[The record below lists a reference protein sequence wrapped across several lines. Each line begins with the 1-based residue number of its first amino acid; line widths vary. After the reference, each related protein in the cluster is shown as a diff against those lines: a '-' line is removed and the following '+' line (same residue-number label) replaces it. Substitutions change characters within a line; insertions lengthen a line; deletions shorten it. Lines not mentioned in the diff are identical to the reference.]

1 MNQKQLLLVVISSIF
16 LLVTGVLIFSPGPKV
31 ANNLSCDLSDKES
44 SDRKSDNISISVH
57 VDGSG
62 SMLGYVTNSN
72 SRYVRAMERLYNIFS
87 LTKSRPNTTVEY
99 FRAGYNKQSRKNN
112 QKLTASEFR
121 KAQIQGFYNGTDNNF
136 PGVSSGLAS
145 AIIPPEKEDKLFVL
159 VTDLYQDDA
168 DVTKLNRKIQE
179 TYFNQGRKG
188 YAVGILAVR
197 SEFNGEVYLVGNNQG
212 KFPYV
217 AQGEPSEKLR
227 PFYILFMGPYSD
239 VAFYLNKLKD
249 NAKGIFTAS
258 ESVIFSPNNLVK
270 NLSSLATSKFEL
282 TKEVKEKLRQTKSLS
297 NGKVALQIK
306 DNSQIQLWKI
316 ISKTSQ
322 TLSIPY
328 STNFASLK
336 DSLLIDD
343 TTIKTNVTLKNLN
356 QNKSSDR
363 AKALLQLDNW
373 KIDNN
378 KLNFTAKISPNRIQ
392 QSGIY
397 YFTVDAVAKDLQ
409 EQEWWDT
416 WNWTAGRDAQNDG
429 SKTHNLSNFLRGMK
443 TLTTEIMKTE
453 SSIIGRFCYAIQKD

>member
-1 MNQKQLLLVVISSIF
+1 MNQKQLLLLVISSIL
-16 LLVTGVLIFSPGPKV
+16 LLVTGVLILSPGPEV
-31 ANNLSCDLSDKES
+31 ANNLSCDLSDQES

-72 SRYVRAMERLYNIFS
+72 SRYVKAMERLYNIFS
-87 LTKSRPNTTVEY
+87 LVKSRPNTTVEY
-99 FRAGYNKQSRKNN
+99 FRAGLSKAKKNN
-112 QKLTASEFR
+112 QKLTPSEFR
-121 KAQIQGFYNGTDNNF
+121 KAQIPGFYNGTTF

-159 VTDLYQDDA
+159 VTDLYQDEA
-168 DVTKLNRKIQE
+168 DVTKLNETIQK

-197 SEFNGEVYLVGNNQG
+197 SEFNGQVYLVGNNQG

-217 AQGEPSEKLR
+217 AQGEPLEKLR

-249 NAKGIFTAS
+249 NAKGILTAS
-258 ESVIFSPNNLVK
+258 ESVIFSPNNLVN
-270 NLSSLATSKFEL
+270 NLSSLATSKPEL
-282 TKEVKEKLRQTKSLS
+282 TREVKEKLRQTKSLS
-297 NGKVALQIK
+297 NGKVAVQIK

-316 ISKTSQ
+316 INNTSQ

-328 STNFASLK
+328 STNFAPLK
-336 DSLLIDD
+336 DSLPIDD
-343 TTIKTNVTLKNLN
+343 TTIKTNVKVKNLN
-356 QNKSSDR
+356 QNQSSDQ

-373 KIDNN
+373 KIDN
-378 KLNFTAKISPNRIQ
+378 KLDFTAKISPNRIQ
-392 QSGIY
+392 RPGIY

-409 EQEWWDT
+409 EQPWWKE
-416 WNWTAGRDAQNDG
+416 WNWTAGRDAPNDG

-453 SSIIGRFCYAIQKD
+453 PSIIGRFCYAIQKD